1 MAKPNLELVLFI
13 LTTGRAIGFLVY
25 VKVLGMSE
33 RGCAGARCTNVAVIC
48 VESIMMVEIG
58 RTAKFVPEP
67 DVCWVTKI
75 LAIAK

>member
-33 RGCAGARCTNVAVIC
+33 MIEN
-48 VESIMMVEIG
+48 
-58 RTAKFVPEP
+58 
-67 DVCWVTKI
+67 
-75 LAIAK
+75 

>member
-33 RGCAGARCTNVAVIC
+33 RGCAGAR
-48 VESIMMVEIG
+48 
-58 RTAKFVPEP
+58 
-67 DVCWVTKI
+67 
-75 LAIAK
+75 